1 MTGLLC
7 AVPYGPGAFAVLRD
21 VLGYLRGGDPLAPAD
36 VAVPSSFTAVTVRR
50 RLAAPGLVG
59 VRFSALPKLIA
70 DRAAGELAATGRQP
84 LTSARRRMAV
94 RSVLTAEAGELPE
107 AARRSAGTADVIA
120 GIFAELDDAEAGDAV
135 LTIL

>member
-21 VLGYLRGGDPLAPAD
+21 VLGELRGGDPLAPAE

-59 VRFSALPKLIA
+59 VRFSALPTLIA
-70 DRAAGELAATGRQP
+70 DRAARELAAR
-84 LTSARRRMAV
+84 A
-94 RSVLTAEAGELPE
+94 
-107 AARRSAGTADVIA
+107 AAR
-120 GIFAELDDAEAGDAV
+120 
-135 LTIL
+135 

>member
-21 VLGYLRGGDPLAPAD
+21 LLGELRGGDPLAPAE

-59 VRFSALPKLIA
+59 IRFSA
-70 DRAAGELAATGRQP
+70 
-84 LTSARRRMAV
+84 
-94 RSVLTAEAGELPE
+94 RS
-107 AARRSAGTADVIA
+107 SGTASPRSTPPRTA
-120 GIFAELDDAEAGDAV
+120 GSQRH
-135 LTIL
+135 